1 METERSARLSFL
13 DRFLTLWIFL
23 AMALGIGLGYLF
35 PDLSQWLSNITVGT
49 TSIPI
54 AIGLIVMMYPPF
66 SKIDYKGLGRVFKE
80 KKALTVS
87 LISSWFLGPL
97 VMFLLSVLFFK
108 NEPHYMTGLVII
120 GISTCVAMVIIW
132 NDLAKGDNQFAA
144 ALVAL
149 NALFQVLFYS
159 IYVYLF
165 VKVFPEMLGLA
176 GTDVHVSIG
185 QVASTVGI
193 YLGIPFITGMLTK
206 LILEKKKG
214 AEWYKKKF
222 VPKVSPIAL
231 IALLFT
237 IILMFSFKG
246 KYIVDLPLDTLR
258 IGIPLVLYFLIVFCF
273 MFFICYKFGFG
284 YRKSVSISM
293 IASSNNFELAIAVA
307 VSVFGIAS
315 KEAFTAVIGP
325 LIEVPVM
332 LGIVKLALFSKKKFF
347 DKAEVLKEIGSNK

>member
-1 METERSARLSFL
+1 MSKEKTQGIGFL
-13 DRFLTLWIFL
+13 NNFLTLWIFI
-23 AMALGIGLGYLF
+23 AMALGIGFGYLF
-35 PDLSQWLSNITVGT
+35 PNFSQWLSSLAIGT

-66 SKIDYKGLGRVFKE
+66 AKVNYKGLGKVLKD

-87 LISSWFLGPL
+87 IIASWFFGPI
-97 VMFLLSVLFFK
+97 VMFILSVLFFR
-108 NEPHYMTGLVII
+108 NEPHYMVGLIII

-132 NDLAKGDNQFAA
+132 NDLAGGDNEFAA

-149 NALFQVLFYS
+149 NALFQVFFYS

-165 VKVFPEMLGLA
+165 TKVFPEMIGLQ
-176 GTDVHVSIG
+176 GTDIHVSIQ
-185 QVASTVGI
+185 QVASTVAI

-206 LILEKKKG
+206 LLLEKKKG
-214 AEWYKKKF
+214 TEWYQKSF
-222 VPKVSPIAL
+222 VPKISPVAL

-246 KYIVDLPLDTLR
+246 KYIVELPLDTIR
-258 IGIPLVLYFLIVFCF
+258 IAIPLVLYFLIVFF
-273 MFFICYKFGFG
+273 VMFFICYKFGFG
-284 YRKSVSISM
+284 YKKTVSISM

-307 VSVFGIAS
+307 VAIFGINS

-332 LGIVKLALFSKKKFF
+332 LGLVNVALLFKRKYFIK
-347 DKAEVLKEIGSNK
+347 N